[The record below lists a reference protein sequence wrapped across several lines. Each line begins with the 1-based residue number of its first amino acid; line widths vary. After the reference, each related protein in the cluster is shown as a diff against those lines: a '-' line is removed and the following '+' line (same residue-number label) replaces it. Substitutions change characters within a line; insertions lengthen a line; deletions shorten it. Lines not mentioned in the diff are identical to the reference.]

1 LSFSAPGMIL
11 FDRGAFAAMREV
23 FRQWRAE
30 GVVTPSGFGR
40 KIKENLN
47 RMQGRQMEDK
57 NVGKI

>member
-1 LSFSAPGMIL
+1 MIL